1 MYLMT
6 ENILLYMNVLL
17 RVTICD
23 NLSEKK
29 EKKKNTLVFELSVS
43 YLSTRALQ
51 VPVAHI
57 LHVIIYIHL
66 KLSRPK

>member
-1 MYLMT
+1 
-6 ENILLYMNVLL
+6 MNVLL
-17 RVTICD
+17 RATSCD
-23 NLSEKK
+23 NLSEKRR
-29 EKKKNTLVFELSVS
+29 KKIHWCLSSVS
-43 YLSTRALQ
+43 ATFQQRYTVLL